1 MSNTMS
7 IKSLASFA
15 PGFALP
21 VLFLGYAV
29 VANYEFISGL
39 GRDIAE
45 MPNSASAYLSG
56 EAAAEIDTYY
66 KKIMPHRLPSIDLMG
81 AGRYLLFKEGR
92 PGVVVGEDGWLF
104 SKEEFDATLKRT
116 PDLSEALAG
125 VTKIRDELAAKGIE
139 LVVVP
144 LPAKA
149 DIYSEHVSYAAI
161 PGDLERLY
169 SDFRAMLDQAGI
181 RNVETRT
188 ALLDAKAEGQLFLN
202 TDTHWTP
209 LGASVVADTVGAALG
224 QRDTAF
230 TIADTAP
237 VEREGDLSKF
247 IVTGGLAPLVGL
259 GPETVV
265 PRQAIA
271 PLEAAPRRYLRT
283 LLHPVRA
290 DRHQLQR
297 QRTVELWREPQG
309 RARLGRAEHGRRG
322 QGPHRSDARPARF
335 RHPARQPAR
344 DGDLGIPGSLSRPG
358 RAVERGARHD
368 GGGQPMKP
376 LLALALAAM
385 VAGLLP
391 QPADAASR
399 SFERLKRHERS
410 AAAYRHPRPR

>member
-7 IKSLASFA
+7 AKTLASFA

-29 VANYEFISGL
+29 VANYEFVSGL

-45 MPNSASAYLSG
+45 MPKSASAYLSG
-56 EAAAEIDTYY
+56 EAAEQIDSYY

-81 AGRYLLFKEGR
+81 AGRYLVFKEGR
-92 PGVVVGEDGWLF
+92 PGVVVGDNGWLF

-116 PDLSEALAG
+116 PDLAEALAG
-125 VTKIRDELAAKGIE
+125 VTEIRDQLAARGIE

-169 SDFRAMLDQAGI
+169 TDFRAMLDQAGI

-188 ALLDAKAEGQLFLN
+188 ALLDAKAQGQLFLN

-224 QRDTAF
+224 RRDTAY
-230 TIADTAP
+230 TLADAAP

-265 PRQAIA
+265 PRTAIA
-271 PLEAAPRRYLRT
+271 PPEAAPADIFGPSTIPFVLTGTSYSANEQWSFGESLKVALGSDVLNMAEEGKGPIAPMRALLASDTLRDTPPETVIWEFPIRYLG
-283 LLHPVRA
+283 
-290 DRHQLQR
+290 Q
-297 QRTVELWREPQG
+297 VELWNQ
-309 RARLGRAEHGRRG
+309 A
-322 QGPHRSDARPARF
+322 PA
-335 RHPARQPAR
+335 AT
-344 DGDLGIPGSLSRPG
+344 
-358 RAVERGARHD
+358 EE
-368 GGGQPMKP
+368 
-376 LLALALAAM
+376 
-385 VAGLLP
+385 
-391 QPADAASR
+391 AS
-399 SFERLKRHERS
+399 
-410 AAAYRHPRPR
+410 P